1 MYLDH
6 FGLTAKPFQISA
18 NPRFLWLGE
27 KHKEALAILKYG
39 IFDNRGFLLLSGD
52 VGTGK
57 TTLINALLKNLGDET
72 VVATVPD
79 PGLGLMDFYNYISRG
94 FGLKQRFDNK
104 EAFLEVFEAFLQK
117 NEADRKRVLLI
128 IDESQRL
135 TSELLEEIR
144 LLSNIEKDYTK
155 LLNIFFVGQNEFND
169 IILEQQNRPLRQ
181 RITINYN
188 IEPLEEHEITEY
200 VHFRL
205 SVAGCRRKLFDGA
218 ALREIYQY
226 SKGYP
231 RLINIICDHALLTAF
246 VQGSTIVSGE
256 IVRECAGELKIQS
269 VTRKD
274 QPNPAPVAETY
285 PGPTAVSMS
294 APPTPLPLS
303 GSFKR
308 YHRVDY
314 WIYGV
319 IVSLLFFIAGYLVFS
334 APKKF
339 ASLIGLGPEDSISRI
354 EVRREGPA
362 EPDAPENDATSMVLS
377 ERSSDTAPDV
387 ESNRPSQTLQS
398 FQPETSHTGTSSTGP
413 QAAIAEEILPEW
425 APEAQPLPTVSQA
438 DIAPETPDPG
448 PPEVVPEEALRVYFK
463 HDSNELTS
471 EAYDVLERTAKVLKQ
486 HPDTTLSIR
495 GYTDTSGSYSY
506 NIKISEFRAN
516 IVKTYL
522 VGKGLDPGRAST
534 FGMGPA
540 NPIASNDTFEGRQL
554 NRRVEIEFYR

>member
-1 MYLDH
+1 MYLEH

-79 PGLGLMDFYNYISRG
+79 PGLSLMDFYNYISRG

-104 EAFLEVFEAFLQK
+104 EAFLEVFEAFLIQ

-169 IILEQQNRPLRQ
+169 IILEQKNRPLRQ

-205 SVAGCRRKLFDGA
+205 SVAGCQRKLFDGA
-218 ALREIYQY
+218 ALREVYRY

-246 VQGSTIVSGE
+246 VQGASIVSGE
-256 IVRECAGELKIQS
+256 IVKECAGELKIQS
-269 VTRKD
+269 VTRRN
-274 QPNPAPVAETY
+274 QPIPVPVAGTY
-285 PGPTAVSMS
+285 PGPAAVSMQT
-294 APPTPLPLS
+294 PPAPLPMHGAS
-303 GSFKR
+303 IR
-308 YHRVDY
+308 YNRVDY
-314 WIYGV
+314 WIYGL

-339 ASLIGLGPEDSISRI
+339 ASLIGLGPESSAGRI
-354 EVRREGPA
+354 EIQRDGA
-362 EPDAPENDATSMVLS
+362 F
-377 ERSSDTAPDV
+377 
-387 ESNRPSQTLQS
+387 ESNAPVPDTQSNPPSQTV
-398 FQPETSHTGTSSTGP
+398 QPPPLDRRPGAAAAGTSSQGP
-413 QAAIAEEILPEW
+413 PSSIEEETLPEW
-425 APEAQPLPTVSQA
+425 APTAERPLAVSETDA
-438 DIAPETPDPG
+438 ASEDREPEEPFV
-448 PPEVVPEEALRVYFK
+448 VVPEEILRVYFK
-463 HDSNELTS
+463 HDSNELTP
-471 EAYDVLERTAKVLKQ
+471 EAYGVLERTATVLRN
-486 HPDTTLSIR
+486 HPDTTISIR

-522 VGKGLDPGRAST
+522 VGKGLDPVRAGT

-540 NPIASNDTFEGRQL
+540 DPIASNDTFEGREL